1 MEKSSIR
8 PDGSRMSVLI
18 ATILLVYAA
27 TQFIRQPINQ
37 IAIQLPGFFLPIS
50 INFRNIIWLGVA
62 VLAIAGMD
70 WLLVDYPALEPRQR
84 VQHWLLPAL
93 TAWVIG
99 VPLYSLPAG
108 ADWWMVYILGGIL
121 LTLVFWGEFYSV
133 NPAANRVEVA
143 VLGLAGLSYALFVVL
158 TAGLRSS
165 GTRLYL
171 VVPAVVI
178 TAFLLTL
185 RALYQTS
192 DGRWLYGWSIAV
204 GLLLG
209 QVAIALH
216 YLPFNA
222 IQFGLLLVGMLY
234 AAISLADRAVHKPLT
249 RPDFIEPAG
258 AIVIAVLLSV
268 ILG

>member
-1 MEKSSIR
+1 MEKSSIW
-8 PDGSRMSVLI
+8 PDSSRMSVLI

-50 INFRNIIWLGVA
+50 INFRNFIWLGIA
-62 VLAIAGMD
+62 ALAIAGMD
-70 WLLVDYPALEPRQR
+70 WLLADYPAMEPRQR
-84 VQHWLLPAL
+84 IQHWLLPAL

-99 VPLYSLPAG
+99 VPLYSLPSG
-108 ADWWMVYILGGIL
+108 ADWWIVYILGGIL

-133 NPAANRVEVA
+133 DPAANRVEVA
-143 VLGLAGLSYALFVVL
+143 ILGLAGLAYALFVVL
-158 TAGLRSS
+158 AAGLRAS

-178 TAFLLTL
+178 ATFLLTL
-185 RALYQTS
+185 RFLFQAS
-192 DGRWLYGWSIAV
+192 NGRWLYGWSIAV

-222 IQFGLLLVGMLY
+222 IQYGLLLVGVLY
-234 AAISLADRAVHKPLT
+234 AAISLADRAIHHPLN
-249 RPDFIEPAG
+249 RQDFIEPGG
-258 AIVIAVLLSV
+258 AVLIAILLSV